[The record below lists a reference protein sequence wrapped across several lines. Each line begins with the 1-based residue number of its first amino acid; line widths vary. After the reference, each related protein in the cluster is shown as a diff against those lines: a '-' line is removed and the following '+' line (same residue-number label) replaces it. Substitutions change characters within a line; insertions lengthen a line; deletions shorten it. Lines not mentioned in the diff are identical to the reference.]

1 MRTTKK
7 EIEAKSFKKNYF
19 NETFQDTIFTCLI
32 FVIMII
38 IITNPKRYTAG
49 TISGIKLFFF
59 SVLPGLFPFM
69 LLTKLL
75 TELGML
81 FKMTKH
87 LNKPARFLFGTPGV
101 SLYAFFMSILSGYP
115 IGAKIIDDL
124 YQKKLITEADAKKMT
139 IFCTTSG
146 PIFVIG
152 AVGTIMLK
160 SFKIGIILYVS
171 HILSCVLIAIF
182 VNLFNRNR
190 KQNQEVLGESIIISK
205 KDNILGS
212 CVIDSINSIFIVGA
226 YITIFY
232 LLTEIFESIK
242 IFDAITFICSPLLK
256 ILKIDTSYF
265 KGTLYGILEVTRGC
279 KELSVSFNKLSI
291 SLCSALIS
299 FSGISIIM
307 QSMVFLK
314 NAKIKTRNFIFNKIA
329 HSILSFIIC
338 YLLLIILWVYI
349 CLHFNV
355 VDCIFK
361 LITVAFYN
369 SEILV

>member
-7 EIEAKSFKKNYF
+7 EIEAKSFKKKYF
-19 NETFQDTIFTCLI
+19 KEIFQDTIFTCLI

-75 TELGML
+75 TELGVL
-81 FKMTKH
+81 FKMTRH
-87 LNKPARFLFGTPGV
+87 LNKPAKFLFGTSGV

-124 YQKKLITEADAKKMT
+124 YQKKLINEADAKKMMV
-139 IFCTTSG
+139 FCTTSG

-160 SFKIGIILYVS
+160 SFKIGIILYLS
-171 HILSCVLIAIF
+171 HILSCVVIAILL
-182 VNLFNRNR
+182 NLFKR
-190 KQNQEVLGESIIISK
+190 KKDYVILAESVNISK
-205 KDNILGS
+205 KENIFSS
-212 CVIDSINSIFIVGA
+212 CVIDTINSIFIVGA

-232 LLTEIFESIK
+232 LLTEILESIK
-242 IFDAITFICSPLLK
+242 IFDFITFICSPILK
-256 ILKIDTSYF
+256 ALKIDTTYF

-279 KELSVSFNKLSI
+279 KELSMIKNNKLSVA
-291 SLCSALIS
+291 LCSALIS

-314 NAKIKTRNFIFNKIA
+314 NTKIKTRNFIINKVA

-338 YLLLIILWVYI
+338 YILLIIL
-349 CLHFNV
+349 
-355 VDCIFK
+355 
-361 LITVAFYN
+361 
-369 SEILV
+369 

>member
-7 EIEAKSFKKNYF
+7 EIEAKSFKKKYF

-124 YQKKLITEADAKKMT
+124 YQKKLISETDAKKMT

-160 SFKIGIILYVS
+160 SFKIGVILYVS
-171 HILSCVLIAIF
+171 HIISCVLIGIF
-182 VNLFNRNR
+182 LNLFNR
-190 KQNQEVLGESIIISK
+190 KKNQEFLSEPIIITK

-242 IFDAITFICSPLLK
+242 IFDAITFICSPILK
-256 ILKIDTSYF
+256 LLKIDTVHF

-279 KELSVSFNKLSI
+279 KELSATSGKLSI
-291 SLCSALIS
+291 ALCSALIS

-307 QSMVFLK
+307 QSMAFLK
-314 NAKIKTRNFIFNKIA
+314 NAKIKTRNFIISKVA

-349 CLHFNV
+349 WLHFDV

-361 LITVAFYN
+361 FITVAFYN
-369 SEILV
+369 SEILI